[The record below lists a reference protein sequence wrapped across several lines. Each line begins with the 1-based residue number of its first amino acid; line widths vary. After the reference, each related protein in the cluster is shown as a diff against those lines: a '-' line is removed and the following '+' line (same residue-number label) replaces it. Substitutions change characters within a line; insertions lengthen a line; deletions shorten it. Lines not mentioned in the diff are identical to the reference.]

1 MTFVDWS
8 SKLLNLII
16 GINPK
21 WHHVCLNSQK
31 WKGLEP
37 MLHINEYGYG
47 DENGKVLKFYKWV
60 HVPIH
65 DTYCIG
71 YEYEQVT

>member
-1 MTFVDWS
+1 
-8 SKLLNLII
+8 
-16 GINPK
+16 
-21 WHHVCLNSQK
+21 
-31 WKGLEP
+31 